1 MKIGMIVLA
10 GGVGKR
16 IGRPFPKQFLLLGGK
31 PLIVHVLEKARV
43 IADIERVVI
52 TCPEA
57 TSTRRGSSI
66 ANHGFDE
73 RGSAASSA
81 ERRARSRSTSASA
94 RSTDR
99 DSVII
104 HEAVRPLVT
113 VDEFRALI
121 AAPDANAMF
130 GIPIPFTV
138 LKGHDYVEDLLE
150 RDELVN
156 VQLPQKFD
164 RAKLVAAHEAAR
176 RDGHVVHRGRQ
187 PVPPLR
193 RRARPHPARLRAQH
207 QDHRP
212 DRHRDRRGDLRRRH
226 RPRGLTMGKVCV
238 ITGASQGIGRAA
250 AIRMSR
256 EPDVSALVLIARNAD
271 GLAETGGGDGRATGR
286 HDRADPLRPDGPRR
300 HPGARRAASTSEFG
314 SIDILLNIAGYADP
328 QSLLDTSTDNIV
340 KTYTINVFAM
350 LC

>member
-43 IADIERVVI
+43 IPDIDRVVI

-57 TSTRRGSSI
+57 HLDETRRLV
-66 ANHGFDE
+66 ANHGFDA
-73 RGSAASSA
+73 RFSCILGGGSRQ
-81 ERRARSRSTSASA
+81 ESTYLGLGALA
-94 RSTDR
+94 DC

-113 VDEFRALI
+113 AEEFRELI
-121 AAPDANAMF
+121 AAEDPNAMF

-164 RAKLVAAHEAAR
+164 RATLTTAHEAAR
-176 RDGHVVHRGRQ
+176 RDGASFTEDASLFYRYAGERVRILPGSERNIKIT
-187 PVPPLR
+187 VPTDIVT
-193 RRARPHPARLRAQH
+193 AE
-207 QDHRP
+207 
-212 DRHRDRRGDLRRRH
+212 
-226 RPRGLTMGKVCV
+226 
-238 ITGASQGIGRAA
+238 
-250 AIRMSR
+250 AI
-256 EPDVSALVLIARNAD
+256 
-271 GLAETGGGDGRATGR
+271 
-286 HDRADPLRPDGPRR
+286 
-300 HPGARRAASTSEFG
+300 
-314 SIDILLNIAGYADP
+314 YAD
-328 QSLLDTSTDNIV
+328 V
-340 KTYTINVFAM
+340 M
-350 LC
+350 GRGG

>member
-1 MKIGMIVLA
+1 MEVRMKLGMIVLA

-31 PLIVHVLEKARV
+31 PLLIHVLEKARA
-43 IADIERVVI
+43 IPAIDRVVI

-57 TSTRRGSSI
+57 HLEETRRLV
-66 ANHGFDE
+66 ANHGFDA
-73 RGSAASSA
+73 RFKSILGGGSRQESVFLGLA
-81 ERRARSRSTSASA
+81 ELA
-94 RSTDR
+94 DC

-121 AAPDANAMF
+121 DADDPNAMF

-176 RDGHVVHRGRQ
+176 RDGTSFTEDASLFHRYAGERVRILPGSERNIKITVPTDVVTAEAIYAD
-187 PVPPLR
+187 V
-193 RRARPHPARLRAQH
+193 
-207 QDHRP
+207 
-212 DRHRDRRGDLRRRH
+212 
-226 RPRGLTMGKVCV
+226 
-238 ITGASQGIGRAA
+238 IGR
-250 AIRMSR
+250 
-256 EPDVSALVLIARNAD
+256 
-271 GLAETGGGDGRATGR
+271 GG
-286 HDRADPLRPDGPRR
+286 
-300 HPGARRAASTSEFG
+300 
-314 SIDILLNIAGYADP
+314 
-328 QSLLDTSTDNIV
+328 
-340 KTYTINVFAM
+340 
-350 LC
+350 